1 MSLIPDE
8 LKYTEQHEWLMMTE
22 DYTGI
27 VGITDYA
34 QDKLTEI
41 VFVEL
46 PEKDTEVKQGE
57 QIAVVESV
65 KAISDIFS
73 PVSGRIVEVNREL
86 EDSPELI
93 NSDPYG
99 DGWICKLDVKDRN
112 EFDDLMDSHAY
123 SEHLESAD

>member
-8 LKYTEQHEWLMMTE
+8 CNYTKQHEWIMMTE
-22 DYTGI
+22 DYIGI

-34 QDKLTEI
+34 QEKLTDI

-46 PEKDTEVKQGE
+46 PENDTEVNQGE

-73 PVSGRIVEVNREL
+73 PASGRIVEVNKDL
-86 EDSPELI
+86 EDYPELI

-99 DGWICKLDVKDRN
+99 DGWICKIDLKDRS
-112 EFDDLMDSHAY
+112 EFNNLMGSLEY
-123 SEHLESAD
+123 SNHLESGD

>member
-8 LKYTEQHEWLMMTE
+8 LNYTKQHEWIMMTE
-22 DYTGI
+22 DYIGV

-34 QDKLTEI
+34 QEKLADI

-46 PEKDTEVKQGE
+46 PDKDSEVKQGE

-73 PVSGRIVEVNREL
+73 PASGRIIEVNKEL

-93 NSDPYG
+93 NGDPYG
-99 DGWICKLDVKDRN
+99 DGWICKIDIKDRN
-112 EFDDLMDSHAY
+112 EFNDLMGSHEY
-123 SEHLESAD
+123 SEHLESGD